1 LHRTSEDR
9 VDDVA
14 VSQNEL
20 QAFAK
25 LGGLIVELLLGRE
38 TLSRGQADEHRPDGV
53 DEVESKVESVEL
65 GIPDKLGQM
74 FQNDDLVGWLGKAAC
89 GNCPKILPSME
100 L

>member
-25 LGGLIVELLLGRE
+25 LGGLIVELLLVVKPSAGVRQMSIDL
-38 TLSRGQADEHRPDGV
+38 TALMKSSRK
-53 DEVESKVESVEL
+53 SKVLNLEYQTNL
-65 GIPDKLGQM
+65 GKCFRMMIWSAGS
-74 FQNDDLVGWLGKAAC
+74 GKAAC